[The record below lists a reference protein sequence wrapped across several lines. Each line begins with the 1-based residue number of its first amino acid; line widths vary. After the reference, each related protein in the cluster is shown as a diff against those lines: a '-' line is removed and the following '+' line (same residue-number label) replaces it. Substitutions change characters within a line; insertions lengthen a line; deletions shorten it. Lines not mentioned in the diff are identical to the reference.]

1 VTVARWN
8 GVSRTALALLA
19 ALLVSG
25 CFLNKKS
32 PPPTLSPEPGSEAA
46 GASAAKVDSIWALAD
61 KRFRRGDWEG
71 TVTAL
76 ERANLEMLPVDPR
89 RSRMH
94 FMIGESMFQQGD
106 FLQAAREFRRVS
118 DDTPGDPLAPDAL
131 LRAGDSFSAMWRR
144 PELDPTYGQT
154 AMATYSEVTNR
165 FPGTTAAKQAQQRLT
180 ELQDNFAWKQYKA
193 GSYYMHLKAYDSA
206 ILYYRDVV
214 ATYPRSKAA
223 PKALVDLIKAYY
235 KLGYLEDVKET
246 CGYIRRFHANA
257 KGVAELCPSDAEAS

>member
-1 VTVARWN
+1 MGARGNQVWW
-8 GVSRTALALLA
+8 SALTLA
-19 ALLVSG
+19 GALLVTG
-25 CFLNKKS
+25 CFSKKS
-32 PPPTLSPEPGSEAA
+32 APPVLSPEPGSAAA
-46 GASAAKVDSIWALAD
+46 GASAASVDSSWALAD
-61 KRFRRGDWEG
+61 RRFRRGDWEG
-71 TVTAL
+71 TITVL
-76 ERANLEMLPVDPR
+76 ERANLEMLPLDPR

-94 FMIGESMFQQGD
+94 FMMGESMFQQGD

-118 DDTPGDPLAPDAL
+118 DDTPGDPLASDAL
-131 LRAGDSFSAMWRR
+131 LRAGDSFSALWRR

-154 AMATYSEVTNR
+154 AISTYSEVGNR
-165 FPGTTAAKQAQQRLT
+165 FPGTSAAKQAQQRLAQ
-180 ELQDNFAWKQYKA
+180 LQDNFAWKQYKA

-223 PKALVDLIKAYY
+223 PLALVDLVKAYY

-257 KGVAELCPSDAEAS
+257 KGVAELCPSDIEAS